1 MDNMVNK
8 IGEIAGEIYHILKE
22 GEKNMSGLKKPL
34 KEKGYPDSIITMAIG
49 WLARENKIDISK
61 QERQT
66 IVKLIEK

>member
-1 MDNMVNK
+1 MDNIVNK

-34 KEKGYPDSIITMAIG
+34 KEKGYTDSLITMAIG
-49 WLARENKIDISK
+49 WLARENKIDIYK